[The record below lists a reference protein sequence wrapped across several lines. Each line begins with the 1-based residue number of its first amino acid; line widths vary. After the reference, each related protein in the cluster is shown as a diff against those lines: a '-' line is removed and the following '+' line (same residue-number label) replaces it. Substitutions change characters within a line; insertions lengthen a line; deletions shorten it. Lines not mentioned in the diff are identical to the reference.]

1 MRHPMP
7 CDLRRTPVET
17 GLRAVV
23 LGVTSYMAGCI
34 FPPSLSVDV
43 QDAGIDSPP
52 AIIAV
57 RSSSQELRDGDIA
70 LFAVNQMDTLNL
82 TLLDTDVEDTLYVRI
97 FVNYS
102 PTNLSG
108 PRAFCQSAAGASA
121 VRTATC
127 DTQALCLPEDRDGE
141 QLMRI
146 VVFDRQVL
154 DSGTPAFMAMP
165 AGGQSTSRV
174 YPLRCSDQTP
184 P

>member
-1 MRHPMP
+1 MRHPKR

-17 GLRAVV
+17 GVRAVI

-52 AIIAV
+52 AITAV
-57 RSSSQELRDGDIA
+57 RSSNQELRDGDIA
-70 LFAVNQMDTLNL
+70 AFEFGHMDTLNL

-97 FVNYS
+97 FVNYA
-102 PTNLSG
+102 PDNPSG
-108 PRAFCQSAAGASA
+108 PRAFCQSAAGTSA

-127 DTQALCLPEDRDGE
+127 DTQALCMRDE
-141 QLMRI
+141 INRNDLLMRI

-174 YPLRCSDQTP
+174 YQLSCRPPQT
-184 P
+184 